1 MNEIKL
7 FGQVKKQFFKSE
19 VVTKIIKNAGWLV
32 GDKIFTMIIGVF
44 VTATIARYFGPEIF
58 GQYNYALSFVALFT
72 AFSTLGLETLTVKS
86 ILDKDYDEGTV
97 LCTSLV
103 LRVVGGIFLTV
114 MSSFIIR
121 IIEPNDRE
129 LHILVLIMSFAMVI
143 KALEVIE
150 YWIQAYQ
157 KAKISS
163 IIRMGAYVIT
173 AGLKLALVFFNG
185 NLIHYATIYM
195 FDALIIG
202 IGLIIAY
209 SRNIENKY
217 KWKFD
222 LVYARKILSQSW
234 YLILSGLM
242 VTIYMKIDQ
251 VMLGA
256 MMPTKVEV
264 GVYSA
269 AVQVASMWYFVPMAI
284 IVSFK
289 PVIMKKKKT
298 DEKKYI
304 YTVQVL
310 YTIVTWLSIAFGLF
324 ILIFSGFIIDLLYG
338 SDFSK
343 AASILSISIWAGTFA
358 MIGTASST
366 WLVCEGLHKYNTIF
380 VFSGA
385 ISNVLLNILLIPYL
399 GGYGAAIATL
409 VSQFIANVIT
419 PTFFKEVRVNSIMI
433 FRAFSLFI
441 LRKGQNK
448 YST

>member
-1 MNEIKL
+1 MNPKKILNKIKKEIN
-7 FGQVKKQFFKSE
+7 KSE
-19 VVTKIIKNAGWLV
+19 VVKKVIKNAGWLV
-32 GDKIFTMIIGVF
+32 GDKLFTMLIGVF
-44 VTATIARYFGPEIF
+44 VTAIIARYFGPEKF

-72 AFSTLGLETLTVKS
+72 TFSTLGLETLTVKS

-103 LRVVGGIFLTV
+103 LRVIGGVFLTIV
-114 MSSFIIR
+114 ATVIIR
-121 IIEPNDRE
+121 IIEPNDQN
-129 LHILVLIMSFAMVI
+129 LHVLVLIMSLAMVI

-150 YWIQAYQ
+150 YWIQAHQ
-157 KAKISS
+157 KAKLSS
-163 IIRMGAYVIT
+163 IIRMGAYIIS
-173 AGLKLALVFFNG
+173 AGLKLSLVFLKG
-185 NLIHYATIYM
+185 NIVHYAIIYM
-195 FDALIIG
+195 FDAVIIG
-202 IGLIIAY
+202 IGLIVAY
-209 SRNIENKY
+209 FRNKEVNT

-222 LVYARKILSQSW
+222 LKYAKNILSQSW

-242 VTIYMKIDQ
+242 VTLYMKIDQ

-256 MMPTKVEV
+256 MMPTKLEV

-289 PVIMKKKKT
+289 PVIMGKKKT
-298 DEKKYI
+298 SEES
-304 YTVQVL
+304 YTYSVQML
-310 YTIVTWLSIAFGLF
+310 YTIVTWLSIAFGVF
-324 ILIFSGFIIDLLYG
+324 ILIFSNFIIDILYG

-385 ISNVLLNILLIPYL
+385 VSNVVLNLLLIPSL

-409 VSQFIANVIT
+409 VSQFITNVVT
-419 PTFFKEVRVNSIMI
+419 PTFFKETRINTVMI
-433 FRAFSLFI
+433 YRAFTLFMF
-441 LRKGQNK
+441 RNK
-448 YST
+448 